1 LSEEPRHTI
10 PRNGEAR
17 DNYEVFVKNACTSLS
32 GEAMASSQNSKEAEK
47 FPDYPQVNDKK
58 EERRT
63 KPRVVTVLSR
73 IEDATYEVL
82 RKHEKPA

>member
-1 LSEEPRHTI
+1 
-10 PRNGEAR
+10 
-17 DNYEVFVKNACTSLS
+17 
-32 GEAMASSQNSKEAEK
+32 MASSQNSKEAEK

-82 RKHEKPA
+82 RKHQKPA